1 MTQPIKPHESQG
13 FAAEAELDKPA
24 DTDGE
29 SADAA
34 YDRFVAGNLSRNYAA
49 HFTHGMLGMTGF
61 RLVNAP
67 TFVPA
72 WLHTISGSDALVGI
86 GLSLQQLGGIVSPIV
101 GAAQME
107 HRKRILPISVRL
119 GSLMRLQVL
128 GLALTAWFLGGV
140 WALGAA
146 FLFLF
151 LLGLFQGPQ
160 RVAFQFLLAK
170 VIPIRL
176 RGRLQAWRNLVG
188 GLIAAVLSYYAGSW
202 LIAHHVLGNGYATTF
217 FFAFILTS
225 FGLFALQFFLR
236 EPDPVST
243 RPRVTFRERMRD
255 VPALLRSDKGFAW
268 FMVARTLA
276 MGVRIGQPFF
286 FLYAAAS
293 LGVSAESDPA
303 QFGQMLAVLSFA
315 FMGADTV
322 MNLVWGYLADRG
334 GFRSTFIIAMAMNAV
349 AVAIL
354 MMFSDSF
361 FWAVAAFCGIGGA
374 WSGYIMSSTNIVLE
388 FGHRHDVP
396 MRLALSNT
404 AEGFMGALAPVV
416 GGVLAVV
423 WGYEAAF
430 AATII
435 CVVASL
441 VIAIWKVDEPRKR
454 PG

>member
-1 MTQPIKPHESQG
+1 
-13 FAAEAELDKPA
+13 
-24 DTDGE
+24 
-29 SADAA
+29 
-34 YDRFVAGNLSRNYAA
+34 
-49 HFTHGMLGMTGF
+49 
-61 RLVNAP
+61 
-67 TFVPA
+67 
-72 WLHTISGSDALVGI
+72 
-86 GLSLQQLGGIVSPIV
+86 
-101 GAAQME
+101 
-107 HRKRILPISVRL
+107 
-119 GSLMRLQVL
+119 MRLQVL
-128 GLALTAWFLGGV
+128 GLAIAAWFLGGV

-146 FLFLF
+146 FVFLF

-160 RVAFQFLLAK
+160 RVAFQLLLAK

-217 FFAFILTS
+217 LVAFILTS
-225 FGLFALQFFLR
+225 FGLFALQFLMR

-243 RPRVTFRERMRD
+243 RARVTFRERMRE

-276 MGVRIGQPFF
+276 MGSRIGQPFF

-293 LGVSAESDPA
+293 LGISATEDPA
-303 QFGQMLAVLSFA
+303 AFGQILAVLSFA

-334 GFRSTFIIAMAMNAV
+334 GFRSTFIIAMVMNAV
-349 AVAIL
+349 SVAIL
-354 MMFSDSF
+354 IVSDSF
-361 FWAVAAFCGIGGA
+361 FWAVVAFFGIGGA

-396 MRLALSNT
+396 MRMALSNT
-404 AEGFMGALAPVV
+404 AEGLMGAIAPVL

-430 AATII
+430 GATIV
-435 CVVASL
+435 CVAAAA

-454 PG
+454 AG